1 MVPCRRTDGALA
13 SFKTKKAWGSSIP
26 ARGMT
31 LTFSTRAARRP
42 LLRLALLTCAS
53 AFAVSAVAAE
63 VPAEPAVDGAVALDS
78 VIVTGVRGARRTI
91 ADSPAPVDVISGE
104 QLLTTGKVGLKEVL
118 NTLIPSFNLPGING
132 GGTSWSVRAITLR
145 GLNGDQALFLVN
157 GKRRHTTSLINNLAR
172 VGRGGVPVDLDFIPA
187 SAIER
192 IEVLRDGASA
202 QYGSDA
208 IAGVVNII
216 LRKDAEGGSFSYTGG
231 QNYLGDGDTRSAT
244 LNWGRPIG
252 DDGGFVHLAL
262 NWKNNEAASRSVPS
276 RAQYIFQPTVS
287 TVGGVTTVTPDPRDA
302 TADRYFWGKSYGPG
316 EEDIL
321 AASYNAELPW
331 KDRTLYSSGTLSH
344 RSSKKNTGS
353 FLPNLAPVAG
363 VTAGRPLNRNS
374 LPEVYPYGFNA
385 LRRIFETDFQ
395 TTFGVRGQKGEW
407 DWDLSTSLA
416 QDHAQLD
423 GENTINATLGPSS
436 PTYFHL
442 STHEFQQITTN
453 LDVTRE
459 FKGLTPH
466 PLQVSWGLEQ
476 RYERFL
482 IEAGDE
488 ASYVVGN
495 YVIPA
500 GQPFA
505 GLRPNPGLASYAGT
519 APEDA
524 GSATRDSYAAYLDL
538 GTNLTEN
545 WYVGAAVRHERFTRE
560 VGDTTSGKFTTRWE
574 FLPGYAIRA
583 TVSNGFRAPS
593 LGQSVFASSTISS
606 SLCPAA
612 PNNTFR
618 GAPCVAGEYL
628 SFPIKVLRPD
638 GVEAKALGATPLKP
652 ETSTNYSFGITAEPV
667 SRLRVTLDT
676 YQIDI
681 DDRIVDTSNLDLNI
695 AQLNSQAALGPL
707 LARFPQGLT
716 ATYYTNAVSTRTTGI
731 DLVAEY
737 GLDLGGLGRVNLNA
751 AYAFNKTKITK
762 QLETPAIL
770 KAINPN
776 LVLFDRQKIAD
787 LTVGTP
793 KKKVVLGAVWSRDTL
808 SASLRTTRY
817 GEYTEAGTSATL
829 DRTFSPKWVT
839 DLDVSWDVRPTT
851 NIGIGA
857 NNLFDEHPDKIGIVN
872 ADNGMGQFGNFS
884 PFGITGG
891 YYYARLTQ
899 QF

>member
-1 MVPCRRTDGALA
+1 
-13 SFKTKKAWGSSIP
+13 
-26 ARGMT
+26 
-31 LTFSTRAARRP
+31 LTFSTLTIRRP
-42 LLRLALLTCAS
+42 LLRFALLACAS
-53 AFAVSAVAAE
+53 AFAVSAAAAE
-63 VPAEPAVDGAVALDS
+63 VPVADPAPSEAEGATSVEG
-78 VIVTGVRGARRTI
+78 VIVTGVRGARRTV
-91 ADSPAPVDVISGE
+91 ADSPTPVDVISGE

-132 GGTSWSVRAITLR
+132 GGTSWTVRAITMR

-216 LRKDAEGGSFSYTGG
+216 LKKDAEGGSFSYTGG

-244 LNWGRPIG
+244 LNYGRPIG
-252 DDGGFVHLAL
+252 EDGGFVHLAL
-262 NWKNNEAASRSVPS
+262 NWKNNEAASRAVPS
-276 RAQYIFQPTVS
+276 RAQYIFQPTVT

-302 TADRYFWGKSYGPG
+302 TADRYFWGQSYGPG

-331 KDRTLYSSGTLSH
+331 KDLTLYSSGTLSH
-344 RSSKKNTGS
+344 RSSKKVTGS

-395 TTFGVRGQKGEW
+395 TSVGARGVTRGW
-407 DWDLSTSLA
+407 DWDLSTTLA

-423 GENTINATLGPSS
+423 AQNTLNATLGPDS

-459 FKGLTPH
+459 FTGITPH

-482 IEAGDE
+482 IEPGDE

-524 GSATRDSYAAYLDL
+524 GSTTRDSYAAYVDL
-538 GTNLTEN
+538 GTNLTN
-545 WYVGAAVRHERFTRE
+545 SWYVGAALRHERFTGD
-560 VGDTTSGKFTTRWE
+560 VGDTTSGKLTTRWE
-574 FLPGYAIRA
+574 FLPGYAVRA

-593 LGQSVFASSTISS
+593 LGQTVFASSTISA
-606 SLCPAA
+606 SLCGAA

-618 GAPCVAGEYL
+618 GAPCVPGEYL

-638 GVEAKALGATPLKP
+638 SVEAAALGGSPLKP
-652 ETSTNYSFGITAEPV
+652 ETSTNYSFGITAEPI
-667 SRLRVTLDT
+667 SRLRVTLDA

-695 AQLNSQAALGPL
+695 AQLTSQPTLAPL

-716 ATYYTNAVSTRTTGI
+716 ATYYTNAVSTRTTGV
-731 DLVAEY
+731 DLVGEY
-737 GLDLGGLGRVNLNA
+737 SLDLGGLGRVNLNA
-751 AYAFNKTKITK
+751 AYAFNKTKIRK
-762 QLETPAIL
+762 LIDTPAIL

-787 LTVGTP
+787 LTIATP
-793 KKKVVLGAVWSRDTL
+793 REKVILGAVWSRDKL
-808 SASLRTTRY
+808 SASLRSTRY
-817 GEYTEAGTSATL
+817 GEYTEAGTSPSL
-829 DRTFSPKWVT
+829 DRVFSPKWVT

-851 NIGIGA
+851 NVAIGA
-857 NNLFDEHPDKIGIVN
+857 NNLFDVHPDKIGIVN
-872 ADNGMGQFGNFS
+872 ADSGLNQFGMFS

>member
-1 MVPCRRTDGALA
+1 MLPV
-13 SFKTKKAWGSSIP
+13 
-26 ARGMT
+26 RGMI
-31 LTFSTRAARRP
+31 LNALIRAHRRP

-53 AFAVSAVAAE
+53 AFAVSALAAE
-63 VPAEPAVDGAVALDS
+63 VPGEPTEAAALDGATAVDS
-78 VIVTGVRGARRTI
+78 VIVTGVRGARRTV

-104 QLLTTGKVGLKEVL
+104 QLLATGKVGLKEVL

-132 GGTSWSVRAITLR
+132 GGTSWTVRAITLR

-157 GKRRHTTSLINNLAR
+157 GKRRHTTALINNLAR
-172 VGRGGVPVDLDFIPA
+172 VGRGGAPVDLDLIPA

-216 LRKDAEGGSFSYTGG
+216 LKKDAEGGSFSYTGG
-231 QNYLGDGDTRSAT
+231 QNDLGDGDTRSAT
-244 LNWGRPIG
+244 LNWGRSIG
-252 DDGGFVHLAL
+252 EDGGFVHLAL

-276 RAQYIFQPTVS
+276 RAQYLFQPTVT
-287 TVGGVTTVTPDPRDA
+287 TVGGVTTVTADPRDA
-302 TADRYFWGKSYGPG
+302 TADRYFWGKGYGPG

-331 KDRTLYSSGTLSH
+331 RALTLYSSGTLSH

-353 FLPNLAPVAG
+353 FLPNLAAVTG

-395 TTFGVRGQKGEW
+395 TSFGARGVRSGW
-407 DWDLSTSLA
+407 DWDLSTTLA

-423 GENTINATLGPSS
+423 GQNTINATLGPDS

-459 FKGLTPH
+459 FTGVTPH

-488 ASYVVGN
+488 ASYIVGD

-505 GLRPNPGLASYAGT
+505 GLRPNPGLASYAGA

-538 GTNLTEN
+538 GTQLTSA
-545 WYVGAAVRHERFTRE
+545 WYVGAAVRHERFTRS

-593 LGQSVFASSTISS
+593 LAQSVFATSTING

-612 PNNTFR
+612 PANVFR
-618 GAPCVAGEYL
+618 GAPCTPGEYL
-628 SFPIKVLRPD
+628 TFPTKVLRV
-638 GVEAKALGATPLKP
+638 GSAEAAALGATPLKP
-652 ETSTNYSFGITAEPV
+652 ETSTNYSLGITAEPI
-667 SRLRVTLDT
+667 SRLRLTLDA

-681 DDRIVDTSNLDLNI
+681 DDRIVDTSNLDLSV
-695 AQLNSQAALGPL
+695 AQLNSQAALKTL

-716 ATYYTNAVSTRTTGI
+716 ATYYTNAVSTRTTGL

-737 GLDLGGLGRVNLNA
+737 GFDLGALGGVNLNA
-751 AYAFNKTKITK
+751 AYAFNKTKITH
-762 QLETPAIL
+762 QVDTPTIL
-770 KAINPN
+770 KAVNSS

-787 LTVGTP
+787 LTIGTP
-793 KKKVVLGAVWSRDTL
+793 REKTVLGAAWKRRTL

-817 GEYTEAGTSATL
+817 GRYTEAGTSANL
-829 DRTFSPKWVT
+829 DRTYSPKWVT
-839 DLDVSWDVRPTT
+839 DLDIAWDAGPRT
-851 NIGIGA
+851 NIAIGA
-857 NNLFDEHPDKIGIVN
+857 NNLFDTYPDKIGIVN
-872 ADNGMGQFGNFS
+872 SDTGMGQFGYFS